1 MLDTLQWQACDR
13 RCDGSLRLRGRELQQ
28 QAMHRRRSA
37 RAELPAESC
46 RIPQYIT
53 TAWHMYALRLFCFA
67 KSPAMGADSRKLSH
81 QVRRVGP
88 WVLSNEMPGTLA
100 VATVIC
106 LDLVTGFPMPSRR
119 QSGARPQHVFVS
131 RTSTGLP
138 GSVSTFKVSLFGG
151 SISLDLRFRA
161 PSKHNP
167 S

>member
-1 MLDTLQWQACDR
+1 
-13 RCDGSLRLRGRELQQ
+13 
-28 QAMHRRRSA
+28 
-37 RAELPAESC
+37 
-46 RIPQYIT
+46 
-53 TAWHMYALRLFCFA
+53 
-67 KSPAMGADSRKLSH
+67 MGADSRKLSH

-106 LDLVTGFPMPSRR
+106 LDLVMGFPMPSRR

-151 SISLDLRFRA
+151 SIPLDLRFRA